1 MKERIQKILS
11 KKGIC
16 SRRKAEILLRQ
27 ERVHVNDKL
36 ALIGDK
42 ADLDSDTIKVDDQII
57 SKDISY
63 RVILINKP
71 LGIICSCKDTHG
83 RKTVLDLLPNT
94 LRKGLYPIGRL
105 DKDSRGAL
113 LVSNNGLLC
122 LKLSHPKY
130 KHEKSYEV
138 WISGSPSNKSISRW
152 RNGVYVNEQLTKPAI
167 VDILKREQ
175 GKTLLKIVLS
185 EGRNRQIRRVAA
197 ELGHKVIDL
206 NRVAIATIKLGNLK
220 EGSWR
225 ELDISEWENLL
236 K

>member
-1 MKERIQKILS
+1 M
-11 KKGIC
+11 
-16 SRRKAEILLRQ
+16 RKDFHL
-27 ERVHVNDKL
+27 
-36 ALIGDK
+36 
-42 ADLDSDTIKVDDQII
+42 
-57 SKDISY
+57 
-63 RVILINKP
+63 
-71 LGIICSCKDTHG
+71 
-83 RKTVLDLLPNT
+83 
-94 LRKGLYPIGRL
+94 IGRL

-152 RNGVYVNEQLTKPAI
+152 RNVLHVNEQLIKPAI

-206 NRVAIATIKLGNLK
+206 NRVAIGTIKLGSLK
-220 EGSWR
+220 EDSWR
-225 ELDISEWENLL
+225 ELRYS
-236 K
+236 